1 MNFTT
6 RKLPIA
12 VGALLCV
19 LFQVGW
25 GAENAD
31 GDLILQEYDRLLELA
46 NDGDASD
53 KVALFLYTAKHSAE
67 LEKHAETAL
76 GRLVEASND
85 GYGEASFWIGYLSDN
100 GIWMDQSD
108 QGAMIYYV
116 LSAQQGNDKGMHASL
131 LHFAKAAVAATSEDE
146 RESALTNAQKW
157 YDALVEIRDNSESV
171 FKSARFNY
179 AAARLKIDP
188 LDELGMELFSQAA
201 IDGNESAAG
210 TIRRLYAQ
218 ASSSDWEG
226 NDGAA
231 RTIEIWKRTIEK
243 IGATDKQTQ

>member
-6 RKLPIA
+6 RKLPI
-12 VGALLCV
+12 VVTALLC
-19 LFQVGW
+19 LLLQVGW
-25 GAENAD
+25 GGEESE
-31 GDLILQEYDRLLELA
+31 GELILQEYYRLLGLA
-46 NDGDASD
+46 NDGDAGD
-53 KVALFLYTAKHSAE
+53 KVALFLYTAKHSGE
-67 LEKHAETAL
+67 LEKHAATAL
-76 GRLVEASND
+76 EHLGEASNS

-116 LSAQQGNDKGMHASL
+116 LSAQQGYDKGMHASL
-131 LHFAKAAVAATSEDE
+131 LHFAKAAVAATSEDA

-157 YDALVEIRDNSESV
+157 YDALVEIRDDSESV

-188 LDELGMELFSQAA
+188 LDEYGMELFSQAA
-201 IDGNESAAG
+201 IDGNESAARI
-210 TIRRLYAQ
+210 IRRLYAQ
-218 ASSSDWEG
+218 ASSPDWEG

-231 RTIEIWKRTIEK
+231 RTVEIWKRTIGI
-243 IGATDKQTQ
+243 IGATDEQTQ